1 MNGFKLISAVVA
13 GLFGIVLLAMI
24 LPLGMGRSPVAFSV
38 IEMLVGLLR
47 CLHEIAALV
56 MLKMRRREILGFGHQ
71 IGKANAD
78 MLPKLRF
85 KCI

>member
-38 IEMLVGLLR
+38 IEMLVGLLEMPAMR
-47 CLHEIAALV
+47 LPLSSCL
-56 MLKMRRREILGFGHQ
+56 K
-71 IGKANAD
+71 
-78 MLPKLRF
+78 
-85 KCI
+85 